1 MKNILPY
8 LFRYSILLFVL
19 SWEGVA
25 RYFLS
30 ARVGWHSLPLINSI
44 GIHTLPCSFF
54 PNRRNN
60 KNGIQNCLYSSK
72 QFSFSIKKKKDKD
85 V

>member
-25 RYFLS
+25 RYFLT
-30 ARVGWHSLPLINSI
+30 ARVGEHSLPLLNSI
-44 GIHTLPCSFF
+44 GIHTLPCPFF
-54 PNRRNN
+54 PNLHIRRNN
-60 KNGIQNCLYSSK
+60 KNGIQNSLFI
-72 QFSFSIKKKKDKD
+72 QTIFIFN
-85 V
+85 